1 MLYNNAIRIGLQ
13 IGGGYMNDE
22 QRIQFAVEEFERIGH
37 AYPRRWSARFGA
49 IKLSD
54 FDAPSRLKS
63 SYSAARRQVEACIP
77 KQDGEQVV
85 TYALRL

>member
-1 MLYNNAIRIGLQ
+1 
-13 IGGGYMNDE
+13 MNDE
-22 QRIQFAVEEFERIGH
+22 QRIQFGIDEFARYGLRH
-37 AYPRRWSARFGA
+37 PRRWSAKFGG

-63 SYSAARRQVEACIP
+63 SYSAARRQADALIP
-77 KQDGEQVV
+77 KQDGDQLE